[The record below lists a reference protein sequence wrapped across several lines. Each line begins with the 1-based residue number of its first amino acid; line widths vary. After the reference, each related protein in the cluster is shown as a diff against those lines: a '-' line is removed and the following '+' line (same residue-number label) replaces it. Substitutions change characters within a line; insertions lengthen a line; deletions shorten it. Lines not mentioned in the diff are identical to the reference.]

1 LTRIVDEGNREFQA
15 LGRLATLQGQRVL
28 DIGCGDG
35 RLSLL
40 MAEVAQ
46 FVVGIDPYAEAVAEA
61 RRRAGPAP
69 AAAVSFL
76 LGDVNTVSE
85 PWANEFDVVVFSR
98 SL

>member
-1 LTRIVDEGNREFQA
+1 MTRIVDAESPEFQA

-40 MAEVAQ
+40 MADVAQ
-46 FVVGIDPYAEAVAEA
+46 SVIGIDPYAEAVAEA
-61 RRRAGPAP
+61 RRRAGSAS

-85 PWANEFDVVVFSR
+85 PWANAFDVVVFAR